1 MSTQVL
7 SPPTTTSASTSS
19 SPASRPFPRSQ
30 SFTAQ
35 APTPRSKTLSTPT
48 PPSFL
53 YTYSSYHG
61 GLSDLAGYG
70 SEDETTTTDRR
81 LRSAASSSNG
91 SRPSRSGHPLVQSRT
106 MPLRELT
113 DDEEGVDGRRSG
125 DLRRSRKETLP
136 ADYWARAKSTLE
148 ASSSFTQPLSS
159 STSTTKDP
167 HRAGGPTALS
177 RSRSSTFAGPLSGGG
192 PSSSTQ
198 VGVASSS
205 LVRRPTL
212 VEQLEAKIVF
222 LGSPSVGKTSIIQ
235 RFTTRRFAPSTK
247 VTVGTGLSTRKQT
260 VDGVQVR
267 LQLWDAA
274 GQEVR
279 FLSPGWVA
287 GNPVADPEGLV
298 RLSSQR
304 YRSIAPMYYRGAH
317 VAILVCA
324 SSNAFLTC
332 RSLSISLTIAFS
344 PPPIRIL
351 RATDD
356 VTNRQSFDDLKS
368 WLAELKENVS
378 ADVIIHVVGAKAD
391 LAKEKR
397 VECVFLSSCARVA
410 IGQAEPWCRASSLLK
425 SRDSSS
431 RTALVAPT

>member
-70 SEDETTTTDRR
+70 SEDETTTTTDRR

-113 DDEEGVDGRRSG
+113 DDEESADGRRSG

-159 STSTTKDP
+159 SSSTSTTKDP

-177 RSRSSTFAGPLSGGG
+177 RSRSSTLAGPLSGGG

-279 FLSPGWVA
+279 FHFVY
-287 GNPVADPEGLV
+287 
-298 RLSSQR
+298 SS
-304 YRSIAPMYYRGAH
+304 G
-317 VAILVCA
+317 C
-324 SSNAFLTC
+324 
-332 RSLSISLTIAFS
+332 
-344 PPPIRIL
+344 
-351 RATDD
+351 
-356 VTNRQSFDDLKS
+356 
-368 WLAELKENVS
+368 
-378 ADVIIHVVGAKAD
+378 
-391 LAKEKR
+391 
-397 VECVFLSSCARVA
+397 SSCR
-410 IGQAEPWCRASSLLK
+410 
-425 SRDSSS
+425 
-431 RTALVAPT
+431 